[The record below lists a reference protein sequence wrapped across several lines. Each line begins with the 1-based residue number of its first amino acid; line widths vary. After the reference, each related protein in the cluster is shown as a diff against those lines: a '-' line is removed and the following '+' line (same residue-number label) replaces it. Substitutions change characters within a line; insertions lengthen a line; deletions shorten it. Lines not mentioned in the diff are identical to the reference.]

1 MSQLSPMMEQ
11 FKEIKAQYTDAI
23 LFFRVGDFYEMFFED
38 ALTASREL
46 DITLTSR
53 DGSKGEEGT
62 PLAGVPWH
70 SANTYVSKLLSKG
83 YKVAICEQVEDP
95 AQAKGLVR
103 REVTRV
109 ITPGTR
115 IDDHLLPEDRNN
127 YLAFLAML
135 EGNSLGLT
143 FADISTGELH
153 AFQFNLDG
161 INGAIN
167 EIYRFQPAELLLNAR
182 AFTAKKIRKELNT
195 IGLFHF
201 DEAPAPA
208 NLAEALN
215 MLEKQFDP
223 NSLQLWGIK
232 DCPAASVSTAAAL
245 QYLHNMQKVPLKH
258 ISVIKLHGSNDAV
271 FLDVVTLLNLE
282 VMETM
287 RSRDKKQ
294 SLLGMLDQTKTA
306 MGSRMMRK
314 WLERPL
320 LLGEEMEQR
329 WDAVDELKKNQ
340 ISREELA
347 ALLNDVY
354 DIERL
359 CSRINLGAVTPR
371 DFLALK
377 KSLRLLPKLVI
388 KLETMES
395 ELLQSLKEEIPCFSL
410 LVEELDNA
418 IAEDAP
424 QGLREGGIF
433 KEGFSAEVD
442 QLRHLARDSKCW
454 LLNLEKKERER
465 SGIKTLKIRY
475 NKVFG
480 YYIEVTRANVE
491 LVPPEYIR
499 KQTLVNAERYFTE
512 ELKEK
517 ESIILNAEEKSI
529 RLENNL
535 FEELRIRLTEHTLP
549 LQRCANVLA
558 RLDCLISLAGVAAMR
573 GYCRPR
579 LNTRP
584 LIHIKEGRHPVVE
597 RTMTTPFV
605 PNDLYL
611 NDGENRVL
619 IITGPNMAGKSTYC
633 RSAALLVLMAQA
645 GSFVPAAEMSFKPVE
660 QIFARVGAS
669 DDLSGGRSTFMVEME
684 ETASII
690 NNASAQSLIVLDEV
704 GRGTST
710 YDGISLA
717 RAVLEHLHDVSG
729 AMVLFSTHFHELTSM
744 EDEFF
749 AVQNLSVSVREA
761 EEGIIFLH
769 QVKPGR
775 ADRSYGI
782 NVARLAKL
790 PDSLVNRAQQIL
802 SQLEEARYNSPD
814 KTNNKPPS
822 PLQTGLSLEGGGQLS
837 FLTPDTPNTKPLRS
851 ERKVIQEIKE
861 LNLVKTT
868 PLQALNKLFSMQSR
882 LLIKDHLETERE
894 R

>member
-1 MSQLSPMMEQ
+1 MSQLTPMMEQ
-11 FKEIKAQYTDAI
+11 FKEIKVQYPDAI
-23 LFFRVGDFYEMFFED
+23 LFFRVGDFYEMFFDD
-38 ALTASREL
+38 AVTASREL

-53 DGSKGEEGT
+53 DGSKGEAGT
-62 PLAGVPWH
+62 PLAGIPWH
-70 SANTYVSKLLSKG
+70 SANTYLSKLLSKG

-95 AQAKGLVR
+95 AQARGLVR

-115 IDDHLLPEDRNN
+115 IDDHLLSDDRNN

-135 EGNSLGLT
+135 KDKSLGLT

-153 AFQFNLDG
+153 AFQFSLDG
-161 INGAIN
+161 INQAIN
-167 EIYRFQPAELLLNAR
+167 EIYRFQPAELLLNSQAHSNN
-182 AFTAKKIRKELNT
+182 KILKELNT

-201 DEAPAPA
+201 SKAAAPAD
-208 NLAEALN
+208 LSEAIN
-215 MLEKQFDP
+215 VLERQFGH
-223 NSLQLWGIK
+223 NSLQLWGIT

-245 QYLHNMQKVPLKH
+245 QYLHNMQKSPLNH
-258 ISVIKLHGSNDAV
+258 ISGIKLHSTNDAV
-271 FLDVVTLLNLE
+271 FLDVVTLVNLE
-282 VMETM
+282 IMETM
-287 RSRDKKQ
+287 RNRDKKQ
-294 SLLGMLDQTKTA
+294 SLLGILDRTRTA
-306 MGSRMMRK
+306 MGSRMLRK

-320 LLGEEMEQR
+320 LLGGEMEQR
-329 WDAVDELKKNQ
+329 WEAVDELKKNQ
-340 ISREELA
+340 LVREELA
-347 ALLNDVY
+347 TLLSDVY
-354 DIERL
+354 DLERL
-359 CSRINLGAVTPR
+359 CSRINLGAVYPR

-377 KSLRLLPKLVI
+377 KSLRLLPKLVTQ
-388 KLETMES
+388 LEAMEA
-395 ELLQSLKEEIPCFSL
+395 ELLYLLKEEIPNFCS
-410 LVEELDNA
+410 LVEELDNT

-424 QGLREGGIF
+424 PGLREGGIF

-442 QLRHLARDSKCW
+442 ELRHLARNSKSW
-454 LLNLEKKERER
+454 LLDLEKKERER

-480 YYIEVTRANVE
+480 YYIEVTRANAE

-517 ESIILNAEEKSI
+517 ESIILNAEERLI
-529 RLENNL
+529 RIENTL
-535 FEELRIRLTEHTLP
+535 FEELRIRLTGYTRP
-549 LQRCANVLA
+549 LQQCANVLA
-558 RLDCLISLAGVAAMR
+558 RLDCLVSLAGVAAMR
-573 GYCRPR
+573 GYCRPQ
-579 LNTRP
+579 LANQP
-584 LIHIKEGRHPVVE
+584 LIRIKEGRHPVVE

-605 PNDLYL
+605 PNDLDL
-611 NDGENRVL
+611 NDRENRVL

-645 GSFVPAAEMSFKPVE
+645 GSFVPAVEMSFMPVK

-690 NNASAQSLIVLDEV
+690 SNASAQSLIVLDEV

-729 AMVLFSTHFHELTSM
+729 AMVLFSTHFHELTAM
-744 EDEFF
+744 EDEFS
-749 AVQNLSVSVREA
+749 AVQNLSVSVRETD
-761 EEGIIFLH
+761 EGVIFLH
-769 QVKPGR
+769 RVRPGR

-782 NVARLAKL
+782 NVARLAQL
-790 PDSLVNRAQQIL
+790 PDSVVNRAQHIL
-802 SQLEEARYNSPD
+802 SQLEKSRHNSTPAA
-814 KTNNKPPS
+814 TPE
-822 PLQTGLSLEGGGQLS
+822 QTGLCLEGGGQLS
-837 FLTPDTPNTKPLRS
+837 FFASATTNNSSLKHELNILK
-851 ERKVIQEIKE
+851 EIKE

-868 PLQALNKLFSMQSR
+868 PLQALNKLFSIQSR
-882 LLIKDHLETERE
+882 LLMQENTRMEKERE